1 MTTPSP
7 EWIEPLAQADDPDDL
22 FDEDGRIK
30 GSPAN
35 AVADAEAAKA
45 DG

>member
-1 MTTPSP
+1 MTQVPQP
-7 EWIEPLAQADDPDDL
+7 PGWVAPLAESDDPDDL

-35 AVADAEAAKA
+35 AENDAE
-45 DG
+45 DDD